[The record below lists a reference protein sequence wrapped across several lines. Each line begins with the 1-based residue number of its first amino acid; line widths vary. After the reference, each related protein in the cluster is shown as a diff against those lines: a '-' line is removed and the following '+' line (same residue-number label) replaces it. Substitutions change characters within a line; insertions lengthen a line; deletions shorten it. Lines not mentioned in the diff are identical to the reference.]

1 MFARQKI
8 NNEKKEPP
16 KDSPPVSL
24 SHQIWEYYKAKLL
37 LVNGALVAAAVGL
50 GTYIYWKTDYPILP
64 LLTIFDAPEKS
75 ILEAFIQGKGLE
87 DGFQEADEGANVPR
101 ETLQKD
107 LAIILFPQTSKHY
120 AVIVGRAGCGKS
132 TVIRKTLSSSPEPR
146 GAVYFNCPEIPEA
159 FATELMK
166 ILDFVPNV
174 DVSAGA
180 RRFLERSSK
189 EEKPIDFS
197 LEPKA
202 SFLVLRNNL
211 LYSAKVYKE
220 KFKRP
225 AVLVIDS
232 VDILAE
238 KKADFLALLQDF
250 AKECADR
257 GILRIV
263 FVCTTN
269 GPALPL
275 LMSRSSWSRAQKPAY
290 EVGEIPDE
298 AAVEYLTKEGKNIP
312 EELAKK
318 VVSNLTGGSFT
329 LLSDFICNYKERQLS
344 YEETE
349 EIMDQ
354 STEISLKKMK
364 IDPQSA
370 FFHQLVANQF
380 ITTDKALNYCSK
392 KQLQSLLRRNILAF
406 HPNETYTFYDRHVS
420 TCFAKKIVVP
430 SDANEESGE

>member
-1 MFARQKI
+1 MFTRQKI
-8 NNEKKEPP
+8 NNEKKEAP
-16 KDSPPVSL
+16 KDSPPITL
-24 SHQIWEYYKAKLL
+24 SHKIWEYYKAKLL
-37 LVNGALVAAAVGL
+37 LINGALVGAAVGL
-50 GTYIYWKTDYPILP
+50 GTYIFWKTDYPILP
-64 LLTIFDAPEKS
+64 LLTIFDTPEKS
-75 ILEAFIQGKGLE
+75 ILESFVQGKGLE
-87 DGFQEADEGANVPR
+87 DGFQEADKEADIPR

-107 LAIILFPQTSKHY
+107 LNIILFPEKSKHY
-120 AVIVGRAGCGKS
+120 AVIVGKAGCGKS
-132 TVIRKTLSSSPEPR
+132 TAIRKTLSSSSEPR

-159 FATELMK
+159 FSTELMK

-189 EEKPIDFS
+189 EEKPIDLS

-202 SFLVLRNNL
+202 SFLVLRSNL

-238 KKADFLALLQDF
+238 KKADFLSLLQDF

-269 GPALPL
+269 SSALPL

-290 EVGEIPDE
+290 EVGEIPDDV
-298 AAVEYLTKEGKNIP
+298 AMEYLMEEGNNIP
-312 EELAKK
+312 KELAKN

-329 LLSDFICNYKERQLS
+329 LLSDFICNYKERKIS
-344 YEETE
+344 FEEME

-370 FFHQLVANQF
+370 FFQHLVANQS
-380 ITTDKALNYCSK
+380 IKADKALNYYSK
-392 KQLQSLLRRNILAF
+392 KQLQLFLRRNILAF
-406 HPNETYTFYDRHVS
+406 HPNETYTFYDRHVAIW
-420 TCFAKKIVVP
+420 FAKNITVT
-430 SDANEESGE
+430 SDEDEESRE